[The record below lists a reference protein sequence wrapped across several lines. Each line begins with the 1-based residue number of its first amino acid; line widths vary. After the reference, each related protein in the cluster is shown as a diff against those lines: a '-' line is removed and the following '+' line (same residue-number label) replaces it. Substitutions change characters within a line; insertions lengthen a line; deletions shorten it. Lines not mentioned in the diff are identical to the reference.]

1 MVVKRPF
8 MSQFHFDSDY
18 NLSVS
23 TWRSGTSIC
32 SLICGSC
39 PWIVP
44 CNVSILDC
52 FFSRWRQTPHSI
64 SFIKYKFPFSWPTDE
79 LQCHFKFCLRSYS
92 NSLWS
97 GEPGVCWEKVKS
109 ENLGVLESYT
119 SQMESSFPSSRR
131 AWNQQSLFQASAQD
145 PQVLLLRYR
154 GLLSIYTVLQK
165 FTQFGLF
172 IL

>member
-1 MVVKRPF
+1 
-8 MSQFHFDSDY
+8 MSNWKVFFSCFCLKFEC
-18 NLSVS
+18 NLNVS

-44 CNVSILDC
+44 CNVSILDR
-52 FFSRWRQTPHSI
+52 FFSRWRQTPQSI

-79 LQCHFKFCLRSYS
+79 FQCHFKFCLRSVS

-97 GEPGVCWEKVKS
+97 GEPWVCWEKVKS

-131 AWNQQSLFQASAQD
+131 AWKQQSLFQASAQD
-145 PQVLLLRYR
+145 PQVLVLRYR
-154 GLLSIYTVLQK
+154 GLLSIYTVLQM
-165 FTQFGLF
+165 FMQFDLF